1 MGDAPFSRPERFSKT
16 ASICYC
22 FAPSLG
28 CPWAPFGLPFGSLWL
43 PLGSLLAPF
52 GTLWLPLGSLGAVFG
67 PPKHLIASGLKWYI
81 LFGSLWLPLGF
92 LLAPSGSLL
101 GSIPSQD
108 LLQKTAS
115 IPSLAAFCHRTQV
128 VHPVKTLRRLKWYI
142 LSKRLGNG
150 SEISLRSCRDSAE
163 NVPRTS
169 KNQPRTRRMNFKQ
182 SCLSHCDFFEWTA
195 TPTNTLTKTPGIT
208 VGRRSPPWG
217 SSIE

>member
-1 MGDAPFSRPERFSKT
+1 MEPKWLSMKFGNCLGETQVVHRVQTLD
-16 ASICYC
+16 
-22 FAPSLG
+22 FAF
-28 CPWAPFGLPFGSLWL
+28 PWAPFGLPFGSLWL

-115 IPSLAAFCHRTQV
+115 IPSLAAFRHRTQV

-142 LSKRLGNG
+142 LSKRLGNSSG
-150 SEISLRSCRDSAE
+150 LSCQNTKE
-163 NVPRTS
+163 TQVVHPVKT
-169 KNQPRTRRMNFKQ
+169 
-182 SCLSHCDFFEWTA
+182 LS
-195 TPTNTLTKTPGIT
+195 
-208 VGRRSPPWG
+208 
-217 SSIE
+217 

>member
-1 MGDAPFSRPERFSKT
+1 MVHRVQTLDFGS
-16 ASICYC
+16 
-22 FAPSLG
+22 
-28 CPWAPFGLPFGSLWL
+28 PWAPFGLPFGSLWL

-142 LSKRLGNG
+142 LSKRLETQVAYPVKTLRRLKWYILSKRLGNSSG
-150 SEISLRSCRDSAE
+150 
-163 NVPRTS
+163 TS
-169 KNQPRTRRMNFKQ
+169 YQN
-182 SCLSHCDFFEWTA
+182 A
-195 TPTNTLTKTPGIT
+195 
-208 VGRRSPPWG
+208 
-217 SSIE
+217 

>member
-1 MGDAPFSRPERFSKT
+1 MDD
-16 ASICYC
+16 
-22 FAPSLG
+22 
-28 CPWAPFGLPFGSLWL
+28 FGLPFGSLWL

-115 IPSLAAFCHRTQV
+115 IPSLAAFRHRTQV

-163 NVPRTS
+163 NVPRTLQEPAENPPYEPQA
-169 KNQPRTRRMNFKQ
+169 KLPFTVRLLRKDAVRRQ
-182 SCLSHCDFFEWTA
+182 
-195 TPTNTLTKTPGIT
+195 TL
-208 VGRRSPPWG
+208 RQNRL
-217 SSIE
+217 E